1 MLLKTTS
8 TSVQITTPCT
18 ANYELLE
25 GRLLVKCSLGTIRTS
40 NVRNTIRKGSFLV
53 VSTAKSYD
61 TPRSHWI
68 FVDENEWTTIQPTYT
83 SFNWERKNTN
93 IIVKDG
99 IVLLKHLNEEYSLGK
114 ILEVEYYDV
123 SNYISISCEQGKI
136 TFAL

>member
-8 TSVQITTPCT
+8 TSVKIDSPCI
-18 ANYELLE
+18 ADYQLSE

-99 IVLLKHLNEEYSLGK
+99 IVVLKHLNEEYSLGK